1 MGGPPI
7 NSGAMKLVRWK
18 RFTWNLSNLP
28 APGPA
33 LADRYSLR
41 PAHREDIEVV
51 RHVIFSAFALD
62 IAWGNALATV
72 RDWLDQQ
79 IAFAFERESCP
90 ALVISH
96 GQRIIAASTLTTEVD
111 AETHLISGPC
121 VLMEY
126 HNRGLGSALLYYS
139 LKQLKNSGLEQVSG
153 VTKEN
158 VAVAKF
164 LYPKFGS
171 TNVAHDFEPRLAPT

>member
-1 MGGPPI
+1 
-7 NSGAMKLVRWK
+7 MKLVRWK

-28 APGPA
+28 TPAPA
-33 LADRYSLR
+33 FADRYSLR

-51 RHVIFSAFALD
+51 RNVTFSAFALD
-62 IAWGNALATV
+62 VAWGNALATV
-72 RDWLDQQ
+72 RDWLEQQ
-79 IAFAFERESCP
+79 IVLAFERESTP
-90 ALVISH
+90 ALVVLH
-96 GQRIIAASTLTTEVD
+96 GQRIIAASTLTTEVA

-139 LKQLKNSGLEQVSG
+139 LKQLKNSGLEEVSG

-158 VAVAKF
+158 VSVAKF

-171 TNVAHDFEPRLAPT
+171 SQVAYDFEPGLAAT